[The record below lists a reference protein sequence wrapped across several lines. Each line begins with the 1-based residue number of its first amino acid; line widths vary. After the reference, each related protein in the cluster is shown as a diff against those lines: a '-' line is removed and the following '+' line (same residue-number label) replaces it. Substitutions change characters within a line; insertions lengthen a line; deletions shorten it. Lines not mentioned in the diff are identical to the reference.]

1 MPEIQSRTYANP
13 RRLPRR
19 NHYQEGPDFLFVATQ
34 GGRPPDDA
42 GQPEPAAIVRRR
54 RAALRRWAD
63 GEPIARVCAE
73 VGCSRAS
80 LFRWRTRFEQGG
92 LPALIDRPRVGRASD
107 LPPALERLILTVRLL
122 TYWSSRRIAAEFR
135 RRAVWPLSHG
145 QVDRLLTRH
154 GTHRPSYVRTPGPR
168 YERVAVNEL
177 WHIDLKGPFYL
188 VGATGRARTCHFVA
202 LVDDHSRFLLGI
214 RAIPTKEAIWVLE
227 LLEEAI
233 ELCGV
238 PHELM
243 TDNGTPFV
251 AITRTMLSRFQRSLA
266 DLRIRHI
273 RTQIDTPWTNGKIEA
288 FWATLQAEVLDRQ
301 QITDLAAADAAVA
314 AYAGY
319 YNYHRLHGELA
330 WQTPAE
336 RFDGTPFTD
345 RGFASVPA
353 LANVAGL
360 LDEIL
365 AA

>member
-1 MPEIQSRTYANP
+1 MPEVESRTYANP

-34 GGRPPDDA
+34 GGRPPGDIA
-42 GQPEPAAIVRRR
+42 RTGQARVVRRR

-63 GEPIARVCAE
+63 GEPLTTICADL
-73 VGCSRAS
+73 GCSRAS
-80 LFRWRTRFEQGG
+80 LFRWRARFEEGG
-92 LPALIDRPRVGRASD
+92 LAALLDRPRVGRASE
-107 LPPALERLILTVRLL
+107 LPPVIERLVVTVRLL
-122 TYWSSRRIAAEFR
+122 TYWNSRRIAAEFR
-135 RRAVWPLSHG
+135 RRGVWPLGHG
-145 QVDRLLTRH
+145 QVDRLLDRH
-154 GTHRPSYVRTPGPR
+154 GSHRPSYIRTPGPR
-168 YERVAVNEL
+168 YERAAVNEL

-188 VGATGRARTCHFVA
+188 FGATGQARTCHFAA

-214 RAIPTKEAIWVLE
+214 RAVPTKEATWILA
-227 LLEEAI
+227 LLEEAV

-251 AITRTMLSRFQRSLA
+251 AIVRSMLSRFQRSLA
-266 DLRIRHI
+266 ELQIRHI
-273 RTQIDTPWTNGKIEA
+273 RTQVDTPWTNGKIER

-301 QITDLAAADAAVA
+301 PLADLRAADAAVT

-319 YNYHRLHGELA
+319 YNYHRLHGELD

-353 LANVAGL
+353 LAAVAEL
-360 LDEIL
+360 LDAIL